1 MSPFQHRTKI
11 KHERKRSNPL
21 KKFLKPEILNG
32 VILAMIVVVGVSYL
46 VEVNRATTKGYKI
59 RDLERQIQGLEE
71 SAQKV
76 EMEIA
81 ELQSL
86 DSIEERV
93 EKLGMVPVDRIEYVK
108 VPGATVAVR

>member
-1 MSPFQHRTKI
+1 MSPYQHRTKI

-21 KKFLKPEILNG
+21 KRFLKPEILNI
-32 VILAMIVVVGVSYL
+32 VIIGLIVVMGMSYL

-59 RDLERQIQGLEE
+59 RDLERQINQLEE
-71 SAQKV
+71 STQKV

-86 DSIEERV
+86 DSIEQRE

-108 VPGATVAVR
+108 VPGTSVAVR